1 MTLSITSAG
10 MSALRELEN
19 AAMPTG
25 RLSTPEPTIA
35 FTRLTVDEATL
46 LPVDSD
52 SVAAATSGAERLS
65 RAGSCGRSCCCGI
78 SASAVE
84 RRTSAARTR
93 RIVASSGCRPWPDL
107 MAEGSTWRTHWIP
120 AATVSPCAHCAHRCM
135 RHVTASLFLCLPLRR
150 AGPWQLETGCALQL
164 SPRCGTA

>member
-93 RIVASSGCRPWPDL
+93 RMQQRACCCSSGCRPWPDL
-107 MAEGSTWRTHWIP
+107 MAEGSIWRPPYCLQVGLYGRPP
-120 AATVSPCAHCAHRCM
+120 AATVFA
-135 RHVTASLFLCLPLRR
+135 LRALR
-150 AGPWQLETGCALQL
+150 A
-164 SPRCGTA
+164 